1 VNRLD
6 RLYALAEQ
14 LRAAAPRARTA
25 RQLADT
31 FEVSVRTIERD
42 LSALQQAGVPIWATP
57 GPGGGYSVDPAMTL
71 PPLNFTADEAAAV
84 TLALSMSGS
93 IPVADAARSALHKL
107 VAAMSTSSR
116 EGARDLAGRIALLQT
131 AGELQRTPVVKAVEQ
146 AVARRR
152 MLEIDYVDR
161 CGERTQARQ
170 VEPHGFA
177 GIEGRWY
184 LMGWCRLRSG
194 GRSFRLDRI
203 ETARVTAE
211 VVTRRNLDELL
222 GDMPGDV
229 RSLVLEEG

>member
-93 IPVADAARSALHKL
+93 IPFADAARSALHKL